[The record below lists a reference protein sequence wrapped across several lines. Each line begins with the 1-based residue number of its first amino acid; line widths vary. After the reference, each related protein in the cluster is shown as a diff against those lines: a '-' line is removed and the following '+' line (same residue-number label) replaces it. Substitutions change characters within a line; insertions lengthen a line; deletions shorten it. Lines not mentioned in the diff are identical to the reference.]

1 MNEKKSMK
9 YQTMKP
15 KQFPKVK
22 KIVYID
28 ETSLQDKSDIQEQET
43 IGWLAEHFEVYIVQ
57 ADDGFI
63 HLLRGDYLISH
74 ILYDP
79 MFHGESLC
87 FQVMDEKSHERP
99 QMDWQRI
106 KDYFSD
112 IVEKGE
118 NMGDADYDETLL
130 AMLRS
135 QLRYEDE
142 INK

>member
-1 MNEKKSMK
+1 ME
-9 YQTMKP
+9 QRAMKP
-15 KQFPKVK
+15 TVTSKVK

-28 ETSLQDKSDIQEQET
+28 ETSLLDKSDIKEQET
-43 IGWLAEHFEVYIVQ
+43 IEWLTKYFDVYIVQ
-57 ADDGFI
+57 ADDDYI

-135 QLRYEDE
+135 
-142 INK
+142 